1 MLFNSKRRKQAVKD
15 FFEYVES
22 EVLPNENE
30 TEIINGIQQ
39 QLESGFDLIEN
50 NEWGIAFENLSSE
63 LVEHYI
69 IIDRKGTKL
78 VRKIIKLCKLD
89 KKWEF
94 DLRRINSLGY
104 KTGSWKLTDSEQ
116 LAKEHKYTF
125 YKPSREITK
134 NLKVGNIVKLTFE
147 FDSSNSEHPSAERMW
162 VEITEIG
169 GEKFKGKLDNHPF
182 YLHELYAGDEIVFE
196 HKHII
201 DHDLELSEPNL
212 IDKYYDRCFVTNR
225 ILYENAPINYIYR
238 EEPMEKDEERDYVD
252 TGWRILSGDESD
264 EYMDDS
270 ENISLVSLGAVLSRD
285 DSFIELL
292 ESEIGTS
299 FERNENGI
307 FEEIKE

>member
-1 MLFNSKRRKQAVKD
+1 MIFNSKKRKQAVKD

-30 TEIINGIQQ
+30 TEILNGIQK

-69 IIDRKGTKL
+69 IIDRKGTEL

-116 LAKEHKYTF
+116 LAKKHKYTF

-134 NLKVGNIVKLTFE
+134 NLKVGNIAKLTFE

-162 VEITEIG
+162 VEITEIN

-212 IDKYYDRCFVTNR
+212 VDKYYDRCFVTNK

-238 EEPMEKDEERDYVD
+238 EEPMKKDEERDYVD

-264 EYMDDS
+264 EYMNDS

-292 ESEIGTS
+292 KSEIGKS
-299 FERNENGI
+299 FERNKNGI